1 VARSIQAI
9 QVGPVIRNP
18 MRPLCVLL
26 EKGSCLHH
34 REHFQT
40 YYKWLNPEP
49 MHTHRFPII
58 TALAAFLLTASC
70 SPQIDDPV
78 FDYNLKSAKVIQTH
92 NDFGLELL
100 QSVFEKEDAPNVMI
114 SPASVSIALGMAYNG
129 AETSTKQAFE
139 EVLNYEGLTRE
150 EVNEITRE
158 LIHVLVTNVEG
169 NLLEIANSLWYHE
182 GFPVEDEFI
191 SLNSHYYDAE
201 VREID
206 FGHAGAVKTIND
218 WVSEHTHGKID
229 EIIDA
234 IDPAVMMILINAIY
248 FNCVW
253 ETEFDP
259 QDTYR
264 APFYREDGSS
274 FGQVDLMHL
283 KSTLNA
289 SFTEDFAAVELPYKN
304 GKFSMFLFLPEDG
317 KGVGDL
323 VSALDGDTWSRWL
336 EGFSEVEKFT
346 VEMPRFEFEFER
358 SLAEDLK
365 SMGLEVAF
373 SDTDADFSGISP
385 QYLYIAEVLHKT
397 YIKVN
402 EEGTEAAAVTAIVFE
417 TTSAGPRNYLRLDRP
432 FLFAITEN
440 SSQSILFMGAVA
452 EPAYD

>member
-1 VARSIQAI
+1 
-9 QVGPVIRNP
+9 
-18 MRPLCVLL
+18 
-26 EKGSCLHH
+26 
-34 REHFQT
+34 
-40 YYKWLNPEP
+40 
-49 MHTHRFPII
+49 MHTHRFPIM
-58 TALAAFLLTASC
+58 TALAAFLMITSC
-70 SPQIDDPV
+70 SPQIDDPE
-78 FDYNLKSAKVIQTH
+78 FDYNLKSAKVIQTQ

-100 QSVFEKEDAPNVMI
+100 KSVFQKEDAPNVMI

-129 AETSTKQAFE
+129 AETSTREAFE
-139 EVLNYEGLTRE
+139 TLLDYEGLSRE

-158 LIHVLVTNVEG
+158 LIHVLVTNVKG
-169 NLLEIANSLWYHE
+169 NLLEIANSMWYHE
-182 GFPVEDEFI
+182 GFPVEEDFI

-206 FGHAGAVKTIND
+206 FGHAEAVKTIND
-218 WVSEHTHGKID
+218 WVSGHTHGKID
-229 EIIDA
+229 KIIDS
-234 IDPAVMMILINAIY
+234 IDPEVMMFLINAIY

-264 APFYREDGSS
+264 APFYHEDGSS
-274 FGQVDLMHL
+274 FGQVDMMHL

-304 GKFSMFLFLPEDG
+304 GKFSMFLFLPEEG

-323 VSALDGDTWSRWL
+323 VSALDGNTWSQWL

-346 VEMPRFEFEFER
+346 IEMPKFEFEYER

-365 SMGLEVAF
+365 SMGLDVAF
-373 SDTDADFSGISP
+373 SDTEADFSGISP
-385 QYLYIAEVLHKT
+385 EYLYITDVIHKT

-402 EEGTEAAAVTAIVFE
+402 EEGTEAAAVTAVVMGV
-417 TTSAGPRNYLRLDRP
+417 TSAGPVNYLRLDRP

-440 SSQSILFMGAVA
+440 SSQSILFMGKVA
-452 EPAYD
+452 EPIYN